1 MEDSTTEKEI
11 VTSPEPVTFEGTKNI
26 LNQMNNF
33 VCRIY
38 NNGKGTGFFTKIP
51 YKNKELYVLITNN
64 HVIGINDI
72 INSQTIT
79 LYLNNDKIE
88 KSIILENNRLR

>member
-1 MEDSTTEKEI
+1 
-11 VTSPEPVTFEGTKNI
+11 
-26 LNQMNNF
+26 MNNC

-38 NNGKGTGFFTKIP
+38 NNGEGTGFFTKIP
-51 YKNKELYVLITNN
+51 YKNKLLSVLITNN

-72 INSQTIT
+72 INNQIIT

-88 KSIILENNRLR
+88 KSIILDNNRLKYTNEKLDRTIIEIK